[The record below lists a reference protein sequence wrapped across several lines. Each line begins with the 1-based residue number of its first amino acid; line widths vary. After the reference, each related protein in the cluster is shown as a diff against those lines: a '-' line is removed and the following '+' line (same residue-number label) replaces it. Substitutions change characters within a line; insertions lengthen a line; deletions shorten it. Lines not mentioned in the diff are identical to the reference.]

1 MSVDLTGVVVPCTT
15 PFDPVTGDVDLVG
28 FRANVRSFLAHS
40 VRGIV
45 VGGSTGEAVLLDE
58 DERMVLLQ
66 GARDLVPD
74 DRLVVAGT
82 GAESTRTTIRRC
94 EESAGMGADAV
105 LVQPPAFYRGAM
117 TDAALLEHYRA
128 VAAASPIPVILYQ
141 VPLRMSTLEFSSSLV
156 ADLAKIA
163 NVVGIKDSRGSLEL
177 VAEWVDRTPDTFQVL
192 VGSGAIL
199 YGGLEVGAV
208 GGVLAVANLAPG
220 PASAIVRGGGGHWD
234 RGDVVRM
241 PLRSQRDLR
250 FAQIRASGRGHLV
263 VGPGLV
269 DEPGDSVVSVL
280 TVRGSERVLAF
291 RYAAPARV
299 LERNGVSG
307 FDEERD
313 GAPVRGLPVLPVRG
327 PNQDGRIGRC
337 RVRGEVQVG

>member
-1 MSVDLTGVVVPCTT
+1 MSVDLAGVLVPCTT

-28 FRANVRSFLAHS
+28 FRANVRSFLAHP

-82 GAESTRTTIRRC
+82 GAESTRTTIRLC

-220 PASAIVRGGGGHWD
+220 PASAIHAAHRAGDSAEAGRMQELVAPVHVEIVAGMGVPGVKAGLDLLGLRGGD
-234 RGDVVRM
+234 PRL
-241 PLRSQRDLR
+241 PLRPLPDRDR
-250 FAQIRASGRGHLV
+250 DNV
-263 VGPGLV
+263 V
-269 DEPGDSVVSVL
+269 E
-280 TVRGSERVLAF
+280 VLA
-291 RYAAPARV
+291 AAQMGPAV
-299 LERNGVSG
+299 V
-307 FDEERD
+307 D
-313 GAPVRGLPVLPVRG
+313 GASSAL
-327 PNQDGRIGRC
+327 
-337 RVRGEVQVG
+337 

>member
-1 MSVDLTGVVVPCTT
+1 MSVDLTGVLVPCTT

-117 TDAALLEHYRA
+117 TDTALLEHYRA

-220 PASAIVRGGGGHWD
+220 PASAIHVAHRSGDSAEAGRMQELVAPVHVEIVAGMGVPGVKAGLDLLGLRGGD
-234 RGDVVRM
+234 PRL
-241 PLRSQRDLR
+241 PLRRLSDRDR
-250 FAQIRASGRGHLV
+250 DNVA
-263 VGPGLV
+263 
-269 DEPGDSVVSVL
+269 E
-280 TVRGSERVLAF
+280 VLA
-291 RYAAPARV
+291 AAQTGPAV
-299 LERNGVSG
+299 V
-307 FDEERD
+307 D
-313 GAPVRGLPVLPVRG
+313 GASSAL
-327 PNQDGRIGRC
+327 
-337 RVRGEVQVG
+337 

>member
-1 MSVDLTGVVVPCTT
+1 MSLDLAGVLVPCTT
-15 PFDPVTGDVDLVG
+15 PFDPVTGEVDLVG
-28 FRANVRSFLAHS
+28 FRANVRSFLAHP

-58 DERMVLLQ
+58 DERMILLE

-74 DRLVVAGT
+74 DRLVIAGT
-82 GAESTRTTIRRC
+82 GAESTRATIRRC
-94 EESAGMGADAV
+94 NESAGTGADAV

-141 VPLRMSTLEFSSSLV
+141 VPLRMSTLEFSSNLV

-163 NVVGIKDSRGSLEL
+163 NIVGIKDSRGSLEL

-208 GGVLAVANLAPG
+208 GGVLAVANLVPG
-220 PASAIVRGGGGHWD
+220 PSAKIHSAHRAGDSAEAGKMQELVAPVHVEIVAAMGVPGVKAGLDLLGLRGGD
-234 RGDVVRM
+234 PRP
-241 PLRSQRDLR
+241 PLRSLSDQ
-250 FAQIRASGRGHLV
+250 
-263 VGPGLV
+263 
-269 DEPGDSVVSVL
+269 
-280 TVRGSERVLAF
+280 
-291 RYAAPARV
+291 
-299 LERNGVSG
+299 
-307 FDEERD
+307 ERD
-313 GAPVRGLPVLPVRG
+313 NVAEVLKMAQKSPAVVDAASMG
-327 PNQDGRIGRC
+327 I
-337 RVRGEVQVG
+337 

>member
-1 MSVDLTGVVVPCTT
+1 MSVNLTGVLVPCTT

-117 TDAALLEHYRA
+117 TDTALLEHYRA

-220 PASAIVRGGGGHWD
+220 PASAIHAAHRAGDSAEAGRMQELVAPVHVEIVAGMGVPGVKAGLDLLGLRGGD
-234 RGDVVRM
+234 PRL
-241 PLRSQRDLR
+241 PLRPLPDRDR
-250 FAQIRASGRGHLV
+250 DNVA
-263 VGPGLV
+263 
-269 DEPGDSVVSVL
+269 E
-280 TVRGSERVLAF
+280 VLA
-291 RYAAPARV
+291 AAQTGPAV
-299 LERNGVSG
+299 V
-307 FDEERD
+307 D
-313 GAPVRGLPVLPVRG
+313 GASSAL
-327 PNQDGRIGRC
+327 
-337 RVRGEVQVG
+337 

>member
-1 MSVDLTGVVVPCTT
+1 MSVDLAGVLVPCTT

-117 TDAALLEHYRA
+117 TDTALLEHYRA

-220 PASAIVRGGGGHWD
+220 PASAIHAAHRAGDSAEAGRMQELVAPVHVEIVAGMGVPGVKAGLDLLGLRGGD
-234 RGDVVRM
+234 PRL
-241 PLRSQRDLR
+241 PLRPLPDRDR
-250 FAQIRASGRGHLV
+250 DNVA
-263 VGPGLV
+263 
-269 DEPGDSVVSVL
+269 E
-280 TVRGSERVLAF
+280 VLA
-291 RYAAPARV
+291 AAQTGPEV
-299 LERNGVSG
+299 V
-307 FDEERD
+307 D
-313 GAPVRGLPVLPVRG
+313 GASSAL
-327 PNQDGRIGRC
+327 
-337 RVRGEVQVG
+337 

>member
-1 MSVDLTGVVVPCTT
+1 MSIDLSGVLVPCTT
-15 PFDPVTGDVDLVG
+15 PFDPVTGEVDLVG
-28 FRANVRSFLAHS
+28 FRANVRSFLAHP

-220 PASAIVRGGGGHWD
+220 PASAIHAAHRAGDSAEAGRMQELVAPVHVEIVAGMGVPGVKAGLDLLGLRGGD
-234 RGDVVRM
+234 PRL
-241 PLRSQRDLR
+241 PLRPLPDRDR
-250 FAQIRASGRGHLV
+250 DNV
-263 VGPGLV
+263 V
-269 DEPGDSVVSVL
+269 E
-280 TVRGSERVLAF
+280 VLA
-291 RYAAPARV
+291 AAQMGPAV
-299 LERNGVSG
+299 V
-307 FDEERD
+307 D
-313 GAPVRGLPVLPVRG
+313 GASLGG
-327 PNQDGRIGRC
+327 
-337 RVRGEVQVG
+337 

>member
-1 MSVDLTGVVVPCTT
+1 MSVDLAGVLVPCTT

-28 FRANVRSFLAHS
+28 FRANVRSFLAHP

-117 TDAALLEHYRA
+117 TDTALLEHYRA

-220 PASAIVRGGGGHWD
+220 PASAIHAAHRAGDSAEAGRMQELVAPVHVEIVAGMGVPGVKAGLDLLGLRGGD
-234 RGDVVRM
+234 PRL
-241 PLRSQRDLR
+241 PLRPLPDRDR
-250 FAQIRASGRGHLV
+250 DNVA
-263 VGPGLV
+263 
-269 DEPGDSVVSVL
+269 E
-280 TVRGSERVLAF
+280 VLA
-291 RYAAPARV
+291 AAQTGPAV
-299 LERNGVSG
+299 V
-307 FDEERD
+307 D
-313 GAPVRGLPVLPVRG
+313 GASSAL
-327 PNQDGRIGRC
+327 
-337 RVRGEVQVG
+337 

>member
-1 MSVDLTGVVVPCTT
+1 MSVDLAGVLVPCTT

-28 FRANVRSFLAHS
+28 FRANVRIFLAHS

-177 VAEWVDRTPDTFQVL
+177 VAEWVGRTPDTFQVL

-220 PASAIVRGGGGHWD
+220 PASAIHAAHRAGDSAEAGRMQELVAPVHVEIVAGMGVPGVKAGLDLLGLRGGD
-234 RGDVVRM
+234 PRL
-241 PLRSQRDLR
+241 PLRPLPDRDR
-250 FAQIRASGRGHLV
+250 DNVA
-263 VGPGLV
+263 
-269 DEPGDSVVSVL
+269 E
-280 TVRGSERVLAF
+280 VLA
-291 RYAAPARV
+291 AAQTGPAV
-299 LERNGVSG
+299 V
-307 FDEERD
+307 D
-313 GAPVRGLPVLPVRG
+313 GASSAL
-327 PNQDGRIGRC
+327 
-337 RVRGEVQVG
+337 